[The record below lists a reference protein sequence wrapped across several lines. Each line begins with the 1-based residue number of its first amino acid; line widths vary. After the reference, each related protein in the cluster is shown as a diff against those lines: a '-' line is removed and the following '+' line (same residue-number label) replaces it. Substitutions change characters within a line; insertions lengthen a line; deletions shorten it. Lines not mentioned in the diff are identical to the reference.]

1 MFWTKGRPTM
11 TQLRPSSV
19 AFMAHRVQAR
29 RASEQ
34 LAMSRFWWLRSAR
47 NSIIFFSDVLTGHW
61 CMIMAGE
68 LGRRAVAIAVDVV
81 AVLI

>member
-1 MFWTKGRPTM
+1 M

-34 LAMSRFWWLRSAR
+34 LVMSRFWWLRSTR

-68 LGRRAVAIAVDVV
+68 LGRCAVAI
-81 AVLI
+81 VLM